1 MFISKQQLTM
11 EKLIE
16 ELISRLKEDNKE
28 IEKQIVENK
37 DTDDKIILF
46 LSGKMVGLK
55 LCMEE
60 LNRLLEYY
68 RKK

>member
-1 MFISKQQLTM
+1 M

-60 LNRLLEYY
+60 LNRLLKYY

>member
-55 LCMEE
+55 LCMEK
-60 LNRLLEYY
+60 LNRLLKYY